1 MKNSVVNINEKIITG
16 ICIRTNNKKANEDI
30 KKLWNEFYSN
40 NIISKIKNKNPN
52 SFIYGV
58 YNEYEDDYNSNYTLS
73 AGIEI
78 SRKDMKNNNCTKIKK
93 GKYILFENQGTLP
106 QVVTSTWEEIHKYFK
121 SRKDIK
127 RKYSSDF
134 EVYEEDKNI
143 KIYISIL

>member
-1 MKNSVVNINEKIITG
+1 MKN
-16 ICIRTNNKKANEDI
+16 
-30 KKLWNEFYSN
+30 Y
-40 NIISKIKNKNPN
+40 
-52 SFIYGV
+52 
-58 YNEYEDDYNSNYTLS
+58 
-73 AGIEI
+73 
-78 SRKDMKNNNCTKIKK
+78 NCTKIKK

-106 QVVTSTWEEIHKYFK
+106 QVVTSTWEEIHNYFK